1 MLTALATFDIIC
13 VVIMIY
19 FIASLQRMNQEK
31 IEEVRK
37 TSIEM
42 RDFTL

>member
-19 FIASLQRMNQEK
+19 FIARLQRMNQEK